1 MGCSGQEVEVDDS
14 QDMAAGPSK
23 LPEAKT
29 RANGAREELSAAIN
43 AGAGSVAKEITVR
56 PCGCLSYTY
65 SCIAKL
71 FLLNA
76 SSAVLACS
84 VWL

>member
-1 MGCSGQEVEVDDS
+1 MALARFMQEAEVEDS

-29 RANGAREELSAAIN
+29 TANDYSKDLGAAIN
-43 AGAGSVAKEITVR
+43 AADGSVEKEIMVR
-56 PCGCLSYTY
+56 PCGCLNFTY
-65 SCIAKL
+65 SCTAKL

-76 SSAVLACS
+76 S
-84 VWL
+84 